1 MGRAGGHAVFQNGMS
16 HIVCISDLQR
26 MFAEAAAQIRRE
38 QERLSQLDCVGG
50 DGDHGATMVRTM
62 EMLENEMNSENN
74 KPLNARLKDAGWS
87 VLGVGGGASSALLGT
102 FIAEMGEADLG
113 LESDCKHLAVSFA
126 MGSRAVEKQTKA
138 RQGDKTM
145 MDPLVPAVQAIETA
159 ADSGEPVGRAMELA
173 ASAARTGAEST
184 KDMIAKYGRAKFLG
198 EKTRG
203 SADAGAT
210 SIALLF
216 EGFSAALTEHK
227 EA

>member
-1 MGRAGGHAVFQNGMS
+1 MS
-16 HIVCISDLQR
+16 DIICISDLRR

-38 QERLSQLDCVGG
+38 QDLLSRLDCIGG
-50 DGDHGATMVRTM
+50 DGDHGATMVRAM
-62 EMLENEMNSENN
+62 EMLESEMNAENS

-102 FIAEMGEADLG
+102 FIAGMGDADLG
-113 LESDCKHLAVSFA
+113 LESDCKHLAASFA
-126 MGSRAVEKQTKA
+126 MGLRAVQKQTKA
-138 RQGDKTM
+138 RPGDKTM
-145 MDPLVPAVQAIETA
+145 MDALVPAVQAIETA
-159 ADSGEPVGRAMELA
+159 GDSGALVARAMEQA
-173 ASAARTGAEST
+173 AAAAHAGAEST
-184 KDMIAKYGRAKFLG
+184 KDMVAKYGRAKFLG

-216 EGFSAALTEHK
+216 EGFSAALAEPK